1 MAREG
6 GGRTTRKTILGL
18 EKLSANRP
26 GADVRMATVIAAK
39 GICPI
44 AHYPALSTHHAAY
57 AFVGGRKARAI
68 VPAAVFSLNTT
79 ILAKDE

>member
-18 EKLSANRP
+18 EELSANRQ
-26 GADVRMATVIAAK
+26 GADVWMATVIAAK

-44 AHYPALSTHHAAY
+44 APYPALSTQYAAY
-57 AFVGGRKARAI
+57 ACVGGLKGRDDRPCGGIFAQHHHLGEI
-68 VPAAVFSLNTT
+68 
-79 ILAKDE
+79 